1 MILQSILI
9 YGLVLSVLYICGK
22 IASLRTRKLI
32 PGNVSFNYWESWIPI
47 FFFAII
53 FGLRYDVGTD
63 HLGYLSTYQTGINVD
78 RYEYIFQYITVLFR
92 SYNLHFFWYFA
103 LWAFIQ
109 IFSVYYALKDERYLI
124 PYVAISLMMGQYFI
138 HWMNGIRQDL
148 AACIFF
154 YAVTFI
160 IDKKFFKYL
169 LCCIIA
175 FGFHKS
181 AILLVALY
189 PILSSAKDLTFNR
202 LIQFIILS
210 CAFVVAITK
219 RDFMSELFP
228 IINYF
233 TAQLDYGVYSERVI
247 ESYVDK
253 TKAGDGMSVRIL
265 FLINILIIYY
275 APKMKRRFQ
284 SNKFTIYYNL
294 YYWGAVFQLFF
305 INNLLLARPFRY
317 FRLFNMLMIAY
328 LLYYLCKPKLTKKN
342 FVVLSIVMLL
352 LLLLFAATIINEP
365 FYFLWNK

>member
-1 MILQSILI
+1 MFQSIFI
-9 YGLVLSVLYICGK
+9 YGLVLLVLYTSGK
-22 IASLRTRKLI
+22 ISYLRTKRQQI
-32 PGNVSFNYWESWIPI
+32 GISFNYWETWFPI
-47 FFFAII
+47 IFFAII

-63 HLGYLSTYQTGINVD
+63 HLTYLASYQDGIDVE
-78 RYEYIFQYITVLFR
+78 RYEYLFQSVTILF
-92 SYNLHFFWYFA
+92 SSLDLHYFFYFA

-109 IFSVYYALKDERYLI
+109 LFSVYYALKDERYLM
-124 PYVAISLMMGQYFI
+124 PYIAISLMMGQYFI

-148 AACIFF
+148 AGCVFF
-154 YAVTFI
+154 YSVTFI
-160 IDKKFFKYL
+160 AGKKLFKYI

-181 AILLVALY
+181 ALLLLPLY
-189 PILSSAKDLTFNR
+189 PLLSSAKNLTFNR
-202 LIQFIILS
+202 FFQFIILF

-219 RDFMSELFP
+219 RDYMSELFP
-228 IINYF
+228 IINLF
-233 TAQLDYGVYSERVI
+233 TAQLDYDVYSEGVI
-247 ESYVDK
+247 ESFVDK

-265 FLINILIIYY
+265 FLINMLIIYY
-275 APKMKRRFQ
+275 APKLKERFQ
-284 SNKFTIYYNL
+284 SNKFIIYYNL

-342 FVVLSIVMLL
+342 FVVVSILMFL

-365 FYFLWNK
+365 YYFIWNR